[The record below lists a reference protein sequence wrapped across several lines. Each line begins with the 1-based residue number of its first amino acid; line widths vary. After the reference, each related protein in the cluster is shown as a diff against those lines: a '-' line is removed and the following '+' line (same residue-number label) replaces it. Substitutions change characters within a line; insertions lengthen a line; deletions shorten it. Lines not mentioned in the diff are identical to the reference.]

1 MGVMEA
7 LLLVS
12 PRTSILKE
20 KCREWH
26 WVRGSGREGMLVDDG
41 EWVVDI
47 SRREWKSREE

>member
-26 WVRGSGREGMLVDDG
+26 RVREREGMLVDDG

>member
-26 WVRGSGREGMLVDDG
+26 RMKGGMLVDDG